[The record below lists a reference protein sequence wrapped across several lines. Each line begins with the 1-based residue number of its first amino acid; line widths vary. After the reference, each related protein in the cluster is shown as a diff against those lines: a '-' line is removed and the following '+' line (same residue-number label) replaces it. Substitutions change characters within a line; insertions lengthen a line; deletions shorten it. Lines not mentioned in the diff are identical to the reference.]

1 MTFEGG
7 ITFISSHPCLNKHK
21 IVNVNICLDRNIV
34 VLMIDKRSPRMTMMQ
49 KAEKRIKLSRLGLQ
63 TF

>member
-1 MTFEGG
+1 MFVIIKKGE
-7 ITFISSHPCLNKHK
+7 
-21 IVNVNICLDRNIV
+21 NVNICLDMNIV